1 MNKLNRIIN
10 ISWVYASSLA
20 NVGAGLMLL
29 PFVLHYLMPTEVG
42 IWFVFIT
49 IIGAS
54 QLIEMGFQ
62 ATFTRNIAYI
72 YEGAQSLKRV
82 GVPDK
87 NSTNKL
93 NYSLIRQVITSVK
106 FIYLIFSAV
115 GIVIL
120 VSISLFYVS
129 ELIKTTEDHKYYQS
143 AWLLFALAGILNI
156 SNGWIIGL
164 LYGKGE
170 YEQVSKVN
178 VLSKT
183 LLVVTSIVGLYLG
196 YGLLSLGLS
205 AIVGAFT
212 TKLFLIRNLDEIA
225 LSSKIKF
232 NYLNEEIKILR
243 ILSFNAIKSTVVH
256 IGGFL
261 IQRANIVIATNFMGA
276 SESSSYSLSITLLL
290 TLSGISMA
298 ICQIQLPK
306 ITRLQ
311 IRLHS
316 DTLAIK
322 YGETIVIC
330 SIIYLTGSF
339 ILLCFGEDMLNLI
352 GSNVKILDR
361 PYFLLFIVIYFLE
374 MNHSL
379 AGSYL
384 TTLNDVPFLRAALI
398 SGLVIVI
405 GTFILIPKLGVI
417 AIIIMQ
423 GGVQFLYNNW
433 KWPVEVSKKLKYNHY
448 ELIKIGSISVLK
460 KLYLIKS

>member
-1 MNKLNRIIN
+1 MDV
-10 ISWVYASSLA
+10 SWVYASSMA
-20 NVGAGLMLL
+20 NVGAGLILL

-49 IIGAS
+49 IIAAS
-54 QLIEMGFQ
+54 QLIELGFQ
-62 ATFTRNIAYI
+62 STFTRNIAYI

-82 GVPDK
+82 GVPDINDKK
-87 NSTNKL
+87 NI
-93 NYSLIRQVITSVK
+93 NYSLLKQIINSVK
-106 FIYLIFSAV
+106 FIYLIFTAV
-115 GIVIL
+115 GIVVLI
-120 VSISLFYVS
+120 SIGIFYVPI
-129 ELIKTTEDHKYYQS
+129 LIETTKDHKYYQS
-143 AWLLFALAGILNI
+143 SWLLFAVAGILNI
-156 SNGWIIGL
+156 SNGWMIGL

-178 VLSKT
+178 VLSKS
-183 LLVVTSIVGLYLG
+183 LLVVTSIVGLYLS

-205 AIVGAFT
+205 AIVGALT
-212 TKLFLIRNLDEIA
+212 TKLFLIKNLDEIA
-225 LSSKIKF
+225 LPTKLKF

-243 ILSFNAIKSTVVH
+243 ILSVNAIKSSVVQ

-261 IQRANIVIATNFMGA
+261 IQRANIIIATSFMGA

-311 IRLHS
+311 IRLNS

-330 SIIYLTGSF
+330 STIYLTGSL
-339 ILLCFGEDMLNLI
+339 ILLCFSNDMLNLI

-361 PYFLLFIVIYFLE
+361 TYFTLLIVIYFLE

-384 TTLNDVPFLRAALI
+384 TTLNEVPFLQAALI

-405 GTFILIPKLGVI
+405 GTFILIPKLGVV

-423 GGVQFLYNNW
+423 GGVQLLYNNW
-433 KWPVEVSKKLKYNHY
+433 KWPIEVSKKLKYNHY
-448 ELIKIGSISVLK
+448 KLIKIGSISISK
-460 KLYLIKS
+460 KLNLIKS

>member
-1 MNKLNRIIN
+1 MNRLNRIIN
-10 ISWVYASSLA
+10 VSWVYASSLA
-20 NVGAGLMLL
+20 NVSAGLILL

-42 IWFVFIT
+42 VWFVFIT
-49 IIGAS
+49 IITAS
-54 QLIEMGFQ
+54 QLIELGFQ

-72 YEGAQSLKRV
+72 YEGAQSLNRV
-82 GVPDK
+82 GIPDK
-87 NSTNKL
+87 NDISKI
-93 NYSLIRQVITSVK
+93 NYSLLKLIITSVK

-120 VSISLFYVS
+120 ISISLFYVPI
-129 ELIKTTEDHKYYQS
+129 LIETTEDHKYYQS
-143 AWLLFALAGILNI
+143 AWLLFAVAGILNI
-156 SNGWIIGL
+156 SNGWMIGL

-183 LLVVTSIVGLYLG
+183 LLVVTSIVGLYLS

-205 AIVGAFT
+205 AIVGALT

-225 LSSKIKF
+225 LSTKIKF
-232 NYLNEEIKILR
+232 NYLNAEIKILK
-243 ILSFNAIKSTVVH
+243 ILSVNAIKSTVVQ

-261 IQRANIVIATNFMGA
+261 IQRANIIIATIFMGA

-311 IRLHS
+311 LRLNS

-330 SIIYLTGSF
+330 SIIYLTGSLM
-339 ILLCFGEDMLNLI
+339 LLCFGNDMLNLI
-352 GSNVKILDR
+352 GSNVKILDKT
-361 PYFLLFIVIYFLE
+361 YFTLLIVIYFLE

-405 GTFILIPKLGVI
+405 GTFILIPKLGVV

-423 GGVQFLYNNW
+423 GGVQLLYNNW
-433 KWPVEVSKKLKYNHY
+433 KWPIEVSKKLKYNHY
-448 ELIKIGSISVLK
+448 TLIKIGSISISK

>member
-1 MNKLNRIIN
+1 MNRFNRIIN
-10 ISWVYASSLA
+10 VSWVYASSLA

-49 IIGAS
+49 IIAAT
-54 QLIEMGFQ
+54 QLIETGFQ

-82 GVPDK
+82 GIPDK
-87 NSTNKL
+87 NDTNKI
-93 NYSLIRQVITSVK
+93 NYSLLRQIITSVK

-120 VSISLFYVS
+120 ISISFYIPI
-129 ELIKTTEDHKYYQS
+129 LIVATEDHKYYQS
-143 AWLLFALAGILNI
+143 AWLLFAVAGILNI

-164 LYGKGE
+164 LYGKGD

-183 LLVVTSIVGLYLG
+183 LLVVTSIVGLYLS

-205 AIVGAFT
+205 AIVGALT

-225 LSSKIKF
+225 LSTKIKF
-232 NYLNEEIKILR
+232 NYLNEKIKILR
-243 ILSFNAIKSTVVH
+243 ILSVNAIKSTVVQ

-261 IQRANIVIATNFMGA
+261 IQRANIIIATSFMGA

-311 IRLHS
+311 IRLNS
-316 DTLAIK
+316 DTLAIN

-330 SIIYLTGSF
+330 SIIYLTGSLM
-339 ILLCFGEDMLNLI
+339 LLCFGNDMLNLI

-361 PYFLLFIVIYFLE
+361 TYFIILIVIYFLE

-384 TTLNDVPFLRAALI
+384 TTLNDIPFLRAALI
-398 SGLVIVI
+398 SGLVIVT
-405 GTFILIPKLGVI
+405 GTFILIAKLGVV

-423 GGVQFLYNNW
+423 GGVQLLYNNW
-433 KWPVEVSKKLKYNHY
+433 KWPIEVSKKLKYNY
-448 ELIKIGSISVLK
+448 YALIKIGSISISK